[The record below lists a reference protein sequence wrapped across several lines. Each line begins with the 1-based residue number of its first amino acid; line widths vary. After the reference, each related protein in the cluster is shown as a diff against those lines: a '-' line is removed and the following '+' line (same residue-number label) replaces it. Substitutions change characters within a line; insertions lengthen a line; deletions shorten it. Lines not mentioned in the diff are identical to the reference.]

1 MIYGAN
7 GEIFKNWDDAK
18 SKVESV
24 PADAAPG
31 TPRTYPIDAY
41 VEDENGN
48 RVQVNGFW
56 F

>member
-24 PADAAPG
+24 MPLRERRG
-31 TPRTYPIDAY
+31 LIRSTRTSKMKTETAS
-41 VEDENGN
+41 
-48 RVQVNGFW
+48 R
-56 F
+56 